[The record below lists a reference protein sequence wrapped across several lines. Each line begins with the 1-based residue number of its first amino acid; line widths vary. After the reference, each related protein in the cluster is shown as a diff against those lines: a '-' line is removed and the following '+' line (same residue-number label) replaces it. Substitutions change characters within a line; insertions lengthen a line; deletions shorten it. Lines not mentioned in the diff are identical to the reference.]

1 MRNKRLGEFRFG
13 DYVGSWVSIV
23 ILLLFSTACIVL
35 ELSCLFV
42 VFSLVYAIFW
52 IMAILIPHCEQFSI
66 NSDSIT
72 VFWGRKTKTIYL
84 PEELTLI
91 VSYADVC
98 PPLAVR
104 TALGNQTHVLK
115 DKFAVSILKKM
126 PIEVTLDTLH
136 QDRIIK
142 YTNSSIG
149 NVFDDYR
156 YIYSFVC
163 NQLLLDTLIANRK
176 CLVIVPES
184 LSKVISFEANNENV
198 YIDIGH

>member
-136 QDRIIK
+136 QDRIKK

-184 LSKVISFEANNENV
+184 LSKVISFESNNENV